1 MIKQEKK
8 MSNELKNFPLFKSL
22 WLKVKEPDKTA
33 LIIVNDDGSD
43 EHITYAGLFENTNK
57 ISRSLIK
64 AGIGEGDAFA
74 IVMRNHPEFLYCLS
88 AALSIGAMVVPIDP
102 RSRGAKLS
110 FQIKNTKC
118 KGIILSDEFIG
129 SIKEIENDIKDV
141 PVIGVTYK
149 KHHGIPVNPAYP
161 VLNEILEKERGSLPD
176 KAKPMNLKRPVQI
189 IHTSG
194 TTGDPKGVILRG
206 QRLRDSAML
215 GKIIY
220 KYKDDDILYN
230 GLSMTHG
237 NCQSVTLFPAL
248 SKGITAI
255 IGEKFTKSRI
265 WDICRKYG
273 CTSFSSLGGMMAGI
287 YNEPPKPNDA
297 DNPVRVV
304 ISAGTPSAIWE
315 DFEKRFNVKIHEW
328 YAAVEGGLA
337 DNPPGKGPVGS
348 FGKPNFLMYRMKIVD
363 ENDKEVAPFVKGELI
378 SKMTFRPTK
387 VDYFGKKKESDDKT
401 KGGWL
406 RSGDICHKDDKG
418 FLYFDFRKGGGL
430 RRQGDFIQ
438 PDYVEKII
446 GEHESVSEVCVY
458 GVPASSGAPGES
470 DLVAA
475 VTPFPGKKIDVDL
488 LYALCV
494 KKLERN
500 SVPSYFQIVDEIPKT
515 ITEKALDRL
524 LKEQFRP
531 DAPNVVNVQKL
542 ISGKTK

>member
-1 MIKQEKK
+1 M
-8 MSNELKNFPLFKSL
+8 
-22 WLKVKEPDKTA
+22 
-33 LIIVNDDGSD
+33 
-43 EHITYAGLFENTNK
+43 
-57 ISRSLIK
+57 
-64 AGIGEGDAFA
+64 
-74 IVMRNHPEFLYCLS
+74 
-88 AALSIGAMVVPIDP
+88 
-102 RSRGAKLS
+102 
-110 FQIKNTKC
+110 
-118 KGIILSDEFIG
+118 
-129 SIKEIENDIKDV
+129 
-141 PVIGVTYK
+141 
-149 KHHGIPVNPAYP
+149 
-161 VLNEILEKERGSLPD
+161 NEILEKESGSLPD
-176 KAKPMNLKRPVQI
+176 KALPMNLKRPVQI

-194 TTGDPKGVILRG
+194 TTGDPKGVMLRG
-206 QRLRDSAML
+206 QRLRDSALL

-220 KYKDDDILYN
+220 KYRDDDILYN

-248 SKGITAI
+248 SKGITAV

-287 YNEPPKPNDA
+287 YNEPPKPDDA

-304 ISAGTPSAIWE
+304 ISAGTPAAIWE

-337 DNPPGKGPVGS
+337 HNPPGKGPVGS

-363 ENDKEVAPFVKGELI
+363 ENDKEAGPFVKGELI

-387 VDYFGKKKESDDKT
+387 VDYFGKKKESDEKT

-418 FLYFDFRKGGGL
+418 FLFFDFRKGGGL

-475 VTPFPGKKIDVDL
+475 VAPFPGKKIDVDSL
-488 LYALCV
+488 SALCV

-500 SVPSYFQIVDEIPKT
+500 SVPSYFQIVDDIPKT
-515 ITEKALDRL
+515 ITEKALDRIL
-524 LKEQFRP
+524 REQFRP
-531 DAPNVVNVQKL
+531 DAPNVVDVQKL
-542 ISGKTK
+542 TSGKSR

>member
-1 MIKQEKK
+1 
-8 MSNELKNFPLFKSL
+8 MSSELNKFPLFKSL
-22 WLKVKEPDKTA
+22 WLKVKDPDKIA
-33 LIIVNDDGSD
+33 LIFVNDDGSD
-43 EHITYAGLFENTNK
+43 EKITYAGIFENTNR
-57 ISRSLIK
+57 ISRALIR
-64 AGIGEGDAFA
+64 AGVGEGDTF
-74 IVMRNHPEFLYCLS
+74 VLLMKNHPEFLYGLA
-88 AALSIGAMVVPIDP
+88 AALSLGAIVVPIDP
-102 RSRGAKLS
+102 RSRGAKLA
-110 FQIKNTKC
+110 FQINNTKS
-118 KGIILSDEFIG
+118 KGIIVSDEFIG
-129 SIKEIENDIKDV
+129 SIREIANDIKGV

-149 KHHGIPVNPAYP
+149 KHHQIPFDVSYP
-161 VLNEILEKERGSLPD
+161 SLNEILERENCALPD
-176 KAKPMNLKRPVQI
+176 RALPMKLSRPVQI

-206 QRLRDSAML
+206 GRLRDSAIL
-215 GKIIY
+215 GKLIY
-220 KYKDDDILYN
+220 KYNSDDILYN

-248 SKGITAI
+248 SKGIPAV

-287 YNEPPKPNDA
+287 YNEPPKPGDA

-304 ISAGTPSAIWE
+304 VSAGTPASIWE
-315 DFEKRFNVKIHEW
+315 DFEKRFHVKIHEW

-337 DNPPGKGPVGS
+337 HNPPGKGPVGS
-348 FGKPNFLMYRMKIVD
+348 FGKPNFFMYRMKIVD
-363 ENDKEVAPFVKGELI
+363 ENDKEVGPFVKGELI

-387 VDYFGKKKESDDKT
+387 VDYFGKKKESDAKT

-446 GEHESVSEVCVY
+446 GEHDSISEVCVY
-458 GVPASSGAPGES
+458 GIPASSGAPGES

-475 VTPFPGKKIDVDL
+475 VAPLSGKKIDVDSL
-488 LYALCV
+488 IGLCL

-500 SVPSYFQIVDEIPKT
+500 SVPSYLQIVDEIPKT
-515 ITEKALDRL
+515 ITEKALDRV
-524 LKEQFRP
+524 LKEQFHP
-531 DAPNVVNVQKL
+531 DAPNVVNVQKQM
-542 ISGKTK
+542 SSKSSCA

>member
-1 MIKQEKK
+1 
-8 MSNELKNFPLFKSL
+8 MSNGLKNFPLFKSL
-22 WLKVKEPDKTA
+22 WLNVKDPDKVA
-33 LIIVNDDGSD
+33 LIFVNDDGSD
-43 EHITYAGLFENTNK
+43 EKITYAGIFENTNR
-57 ISRSLIK
+57 ISRALVR
-64 AGIGEGDAFA
+64 AGIGEGDTFA
-74 IVMRNHPEFLYCLS
+74 VLMRNHPEFLYCLA
-88 AALSIGAMVVPIDP
+88 AALSLGAIMVPIDP

-110 FQIKNTKC
+110 FQMNNT
-118 KGIILSDEFIG
+118 GAGGMIVSDEFID
-129 SIKEIENDIKDV
+129 SIKEIEKDIRDV
-141 PVIGVTYK
+141 RVIGVTYK
-149 KHHGIPVNPAYP
+149 NHHHVPFDSSYP
-161 VLNEILEKERGSLPD
+161 SLNEILAGESGSPPD
-176 KAKPMNLKRPVQI
+176 QVKPMKLSRPAQI

-206 QRLRDSAML
+206 QRLRDSAIL
-215 GKIIY
+215 GKLIY
-220 KYKDDDILYN
+220 KYKRDDILYN

-248 SKGITAI
+248 SKGIPAV

-287 YNEPPKPNDA
+287 YNEPPKPDDA

-304 ISAGTPSAIWE
+304 VSAGTPAAIWE

-337 DNPPGKGPVGS
+337 HNPPGRGPVGS
-348 FGKPNFLMYRMKIVD
+348 FGKPNFFMYRMKIVD
-363 ENDKEVAPFVKGELI
+363 ENDKEVGPFEKGELI

-387 VDYFGKKKESDDKT
+387 VDYFGRKKESDAKT

-406 RSGDICHKDDKG
+406 RSGDICHRDDRG
-418 FLYFDFRKGGGL
+418 FLFFDFRKGGGL

-446 GEHESVSEVCVY
+446 GGHESVSEVCVY
-458 GVPASSGAPGES
+458 GIPASSGAPGES

-475 VTPFPGKKIDVDL
+475 VMPLSGRKIDVDSL
-488 LYALCV
+488 LSLCL

-515 ITEKALDRL
+515 ITEKALDRVL
-524 LKEQFRP
+524 REQFRP
-531 DAPNVVNVQKL
+531 DAPNVVNVQKRMS
-542 ISGKTK
+542 SG

>member
-1 MIKQEKK
+1 MVAVEN
-8 MSNELKNFPLFKSL
+8 MSDELKYFPLFKSL
-22 WLKVKEPDKTA
+22 WLTVKEPDKVA

-43 EHITYAGLFENTNK
+43 EQITYAGLFENTNR
-57 ISRSLIK
+57 ISCVLIK
-64 AGIGEGDAFA
+64 AGVGEGDTFA
-74 IVMRNHPEFLYCLS
+74 VIMRNHPEFLYCLS
-88 AALSIGAMVVPIDP
+88 AAVSIGAIMVPVDP
-102 RSRGAKLS
+102 RSRGAKLT

-118 KGIILSDEFIG
+118 RGIIISDEFIG
-129 SIKEIENDIKDV
+129 SIKEIEKDIRNV

-149 KHHGIPVNPAYP
+149 KHHGIPIETAYP
-161 VLNEILEKERGSLPD
+161 VLNDIVSRESGSLPY
-176 KAKPMNLKRPVQI
+176 KARPMNLSRPVQI

-194 TTGDPKGVILRG
+194 TSGDPKGVILRG
-206 QRLRDSAML
+206 QRLRDSALL
-215 GKIIY
+215 GKLIY
-220 KYKDDDILYN
+220 KYKNDDILYN
-230 GLSMTHG
+230 GLSLTHG

-248 SKGITAI
+248 SKGIPAV

-265 WDICRKYG
+265 WNICRKYG

-287 YNEPPKPNDA
+287 YNEPPKPDDA

-304 ISAGTPSAIWE
+304 VSAGTPTAIWE

-337 DNPPGKGPVGS
+337 HNPPGKGPIGS

-363 ENDKEVAPFVKGELI
+363 ENDKEVGPFVKGELI

-387 VDYFGKKKESDDKT
+387 VDYFGKKKESDEKT

-446 GEHESVSEVCVY
+446 GEEENVSEVCVY
-458 GVPASSGAPGES
+458 GIPAASGAPGES

-475 VTPFPGKKIDVDL
+475 VAPLRGKKIDVDSL
-488 LYALCV
+488 ISLCM
-494 KKLERN
+494 KRLERN

-515 ITEKALDRL
+515 ITEKALERV

-531 DAPNVVNVQKL
+531 DAPNVANVK
-542 ISGKTK
+542 IMMSGN

>member
-1 MIKQEKK
+1 MENK
-8 MSNELKNFPLFKSL
+8 MSNELKEFPLYKSL
-22 WLKVKEPDKTA
+22 WLKVKDPDRIA
-33 LIIVNDDGSD
+33 LIFVNDDGSD
-43 EHITYAGLFENTNK
+43 EKITYAGIYENTNR
-57 ISRSLIK
+57 ISRALIK
-64 AGIGEGDAFA
+64 AGVGEGDTFA
-74 IVMRNHPEFLYCLS
+74 VLMKNHPEFLYGLS
-88 AALSIGAMVVPIDP
+88 AALSLGAIMVPIDP
-102 RSRGAKLS
+102 RSKGAKLS
-110 FQIKNTKC
+110 FQINNTKS
-118 KGIILSDEFIG
+118 KGIIVSDEFIG
-129 SIKEIENDIKDV
+129 SIKEIEKDVKNV

-149 KHHGIPVNPAYP
+149 KHHNIPFDSSYP
-161 VLNEILEKERGSLPD
+161 VLNEILERESVSLPD
-176 KAKPMNLKRPVQI
+176 KALPMNLKRPVQI

-206 QRLRDSAML
+206 QRLRDSALL
-215 GKIIY
+215 GKLIY
-220 KYKDDDILYN
+220 KYKSDDVLYN

-248 SKGITAI
+248 SKGIPAV

-287 YNEPPKPNDA
+287 YNEPSKPDDA
-297 DNPVRVV
+297 DNPVRMVV
-304 ISAGTPSAIWE
+304 SAGTPASIWE

-337 DNPPGKGPVGS
+337 HNPPGKGPVGS
-348 FGKPNFLMYRMKIVD
+348 FGKPNFFMYRMKIVD
-363 ENDKEVAPFVKGELI
+363 ENDQEVGPFVKGELI

-406 RSGDICHKDDKG
+406 RSGDICHRDDKG
-418 FLYFDFRKGGGL
+418 FFYFDFRKGGGL

-446 GEHESVSEVCVY
+446 GEDENVSEVCVY
-458 GVPASSGAPGES
+458 GIPAASGAPGES

-475 VTPFPGKKIDVDL
+475 VTPLSGKKIDVNSL
-488 LYALCV
+488 TRLCV

-500 SVPSYFQIVDEIPKT
+500 AVPSYFQLVDEIPKT
-515 ITEKALDRL
+515 VTEKALDRV
-524 LKEQFRP
+524 LKEQFKP
-531 DAPNVVNVQKL
+531 DASNVVDVQKL
-542 ISGKTK
+542 MSKN